1 VLSAVVDAYRRT
13 RKPKDIFWNK
23 FVARPLAAVVIVP
36 LARTRVTPNQI
47 TLATLPVFLAGAAMM
62 AFLPSWRMLC
72 AGVALLELSYV
83 LDCADGQL
91 ARLKGTSS
99 PVGAHLD
106 FLMDELKAFTLVAA
120 VAVRLWRPDHEARWL
135 LEGIGGLV
143 ILAGAISLTT
153 FMRRPEYAAAT
164 GAAVARGAGDYG
176 EGFAAAAP
184 TSTKRSPLALVEAVG
199 RFVVH
204 YPSYIV
210 FVALANRM
218 DLFLH
223 AYLAMNAA
231 YAARALLTIGR
242 SLGRTERGNRVDV
255 AGLRPAE
262 SGAGGSG
269 DPSRVPDHK

>member
-1 VLSAVVDAYRRT
+1 MFAAVVDAYRRT
-13 RKPKDIFWNK
+13 RKPKDILWNR

-36 LARTRVTPNQI
+36 LARTSVTPNQI
-47 TLATLPVFLAGAAMM
+47 TLATLAVFLAGAAVM
-62 AFLPSWRMLC
+62 AFLPGWGALC
-72 AGVALLELSYV
+72 VGAGIVEISYV

-106 FLMDELKAFTLVAA
+106 FLMDELKAFALVAA
-120 VAVRLWRPDHEARWL
+120 VTVRLWRPAHETRWL
-135 LEGIGGLV
+135 LEGLGGLAV
-143 ILAGAISLTT
+143 VAGAISLTT

-164 GAAVARGAGDYG
+164 GATVNRGAGDYG

-184 TSTKRSPLALVEAVG
+184 GRRSPLAVLEAIG

-204 YPSYIV
+204 YPSYIL
-210 FVALANRM
+210 FVALANRI

-231 YAARALLTIGR
+231 YAARALLSIAR
-242 SLGRTERGNRVDV
+242 ALGRGR
-255 AGLRPAE
+255 
-262 SGAGGSG
+262 
-269 DPSRVPDHK
+269 